1 LEDLGLIVDHY
12 INKVCTQILYGELN
26 LEVKGKKY
34 YFQGQNEGPS
44 VHLTVH
50 KLSMLW
56 DLYFR
61 GSVGLGDAYIKGK
74 FEADDLSK
82 FLEFGAMNERAFG
95 GEMGGSKLYRYL
107 SKSYMNKT
115 QNSLGQSKKNIHAH
129 YDLGNDFYEEWL
141 DDSLTYSSGFFKT
154 GKETLSQAQKNKF
167 DSLINGNEPKFGDHV
182 LEIGSGWGSFAFY
195 LISKYPDITIDTLTI
210 SQEQYDF
217 VKSKIEEN
225 HLQGKL
231 NVIFKDYREHQGEY
245 SRIYSIEMFEA
256 VGMQYWQIYFD
267 KIKDLL
273 KPSGVFS
280 MQTIVIFEG
289 LFEKYSQKIDF
300 IQKYIF
306 PGGMLPTVKKLENIA
321 IEKKLDFF
329 VKNQMADSYHQTLE
343 MWRQNF
349 NHKWDKIKNL
359 GYSNE
364 FKRMWNFYL
373 SYCSG
378 GFKAKTI
385 DVFQIDFTKNSN

>member
-1 LEDLGLIVDHY
+1 MIIDHY

-167 DSLINGNEPKFGDHV
+167 DSLIKGNEPQSGDHV

-217 VKSKIEEN
+217 VKSKIEES

-256 VGMQYWQIYFD
+256 VGMKYWQTYFD
-267 KIKDLL
+267 KVKDLL

-280 MQTIVIFEG
+280 MQTIVIFEE

-306 PGGMLPTVKKLENIA
+306 PGGMLPTVKTLENIA
-321 IEKKLDFF
+321 IEKKLDFLI
-329 VKNQMADSYHQTLE
+329 KNQMADSYHQTLE
-343 MWRQNF
+343 IWRQNF
-349 NHKWDKIKNL
+349 NHKWDTIKHL

-385 DVFQIDFTKNSN
+385 DVFQIDFTKKSN

>member
-1 LEDLGLIVDHY
+1 MIIDHY

-56 DLYFR
+56 DLFFR

-167 DSLINGNEPKFGDHV
+167 DSLIKGNEPQSGDHV

-256 VGMQYWQIYFD
+256 VGMKYWQTYFD
-267 KIKDLL
+267 KVKDLL

-280 MQTIVIFEG
+280 MQTIVIFEE

-306 PGGMLPTVKKLENIA
+306 PGGMLPTVKTLENIA
-321 IEKKLDFF
+321 IEKKLDFLI
-329 VKNQMADSYHQTLE
+329 KNQMADSYHQTLE

-349 NHKWDKIKNL
+349 NHKWDTIKHL

-385 DVFQIDFTKNSN
+385 DVFQIDFTKKQ

>member
-1 LEDLGLIVDHY
+1 MIIDHY

-167 DSLINGNEPKFGDHV
+167 DSLIKGNEPQSGDHV

-217 VKSKIEEN
+217 VKSKIEES

-256 VGMQYWQIYFD
+256 VGMKYWQTYFD
-267 KIKDLL
+267 KVKDLL

-280 MQTIVIFEG
+280 MQTIVIFEE

-306 PGGMLPTVKKLENIA
+306 PGGMLPTVKTLENIA
-321 IEKKLDFF
+321 IEKKLDFLI
-329 VKNQMADSYHQTLE
+329 KNQMADSYHQTLE
-343 MWRQNF
+343 IWRQNF
-349 NHKWDKIKNL
+349 NHKWDTIKHL

-385 DVFQIDFTKNSN
+385 DVFQIDFTKKQ